1 MTCAQRGHLDG
12 RLLPELT
19 RAEVRRAEPASP
31 RPQTQPERP
40 GAEPDEGPKPSW
52 TPGHTRGGGPSS
64 QALKGAAC
72 WLTLSEGRESSL
84 LFTSAA
90 SSRAASST
98 APRPFSI
105 QRQLGQPLPSR
116 ARSRTSL
123 QRPPTPPH
131 CPSPSGP
138 GPALGTALGP
148 PESKPGRWVPGRPA
162 AAWSPG
168 RRGAR
173 GPGREQAT
181 PGCGQAGSRSP
192 VKEDGHA
199 FHGHDH
205 GLAVRGSRAGLRR
218 SAWTDFLLS
227 WNRAVSCRWFV
238 KLDGSV
244 KGAWSSHRSLR
255 NSY

>member
-1 MTCAQRGHLDG
+1 MTCAQRGHPDG

-90 SSRAASST
+90 SSRAASSA

-116 ARSRTSL
+116 AHSRTSL
-123 QRPPTPPH
+123 QRTPTPPH

-162 AAWSPG
+162 AARSPG
-168 RRGAR
+168 PGQGAGRPRLWAGWLALTCQRGR
-173 GPGREQAT
+173 TRVPWPRSRTRCQ
-181 PGCGQAGSRSP
+181 GQQGWAQTL
-192 VKEDGHA
+192 
-199 FHGHDH
+199 
-205 GLAVRGSRAGLRR
+205 GL
-218 SAWTDFLLS
+218 D
-227 WNRAVSCRWFV
+227 
-238 KLDGSV
+238 
-244 KGAWSSHRSLR
+244 
-255 NSY
+255 

>member
-1 MTCAQRGHLDG
+1 MRAQLSGQSGPGEGSVACAQRGHPDG

-19 RAEVRRAEPASP
+19 RAEARRAEPASP
-31 RPQTQPERP
+31 RPQTRPEGP

-64 QALKGAAC
+64 QALKDAAC

-90 SSRAASST
+90 SSRAASSA

-162 AAWSPG
+162 ARSPG
-168 RRGAR
+168 WRGAR
-173 GPGREQAT
+173 GGAEPRVA
-181 PGCGQAGSRSP
+181 RSP
-192 VKEDGHA
+192 GPEQGA
-199 FHGHDH
+199 GRPWLWAG
-205 GLAVRGSRAGLRR
+205 GLALTCQRGRTRVPWPRSRTRCQGQQGWAQRLGL
-218 SAWTDFLLS
+218 D
-227 WNRAVSCRWFV
+227 
-238 KLDGSV
+238 
-244 KGAWSSHRSLR
+244 
-255 NSY
+255 

>member
-1 MTCAQRGHLDG
+1 MTCAQRGHPDG

-90 SSRAASST
+90 SSRAASSA

-116 ARSRTSL
+116 AHSRTSL
-123 QRPPTPPH
+123 QRTPTPPH

-162 AAWSPG
+162 AARSPG
-168 RRGAR
+168 PGQGAGHPR
-173 GPGREQAT
+173 LW
-181 PGCGQAGSRSP
+181 AG
-192 VKEDGHA
+192 
-199 FHGHDH
+199 
-205 GLAVRGSRAGLRR
+205 GLALTCQRGRTRVPWPRSRTRCQGQQGWAQTLGL
-218 SAWTDFLLS
+218 D
-227 WNRAVSCRWFV
+227 
-238 KLDGSV
+238 
-244 KGAWSSHRSLR
+244 
-255 NSY
+255 